1 MTRCALLLYATARSA
16 GTLMLISDKL
26 MRTSADPMPSEPSDI
41 RHELALAALDA
52 INRVQAVVEFD
63 LHGNVILANQN
74 FLDAMGYTRA
84 EIAGKHH
91 RMFCTDEFTN
101 SDAYTTLW
109 RTLASGHPTSG
120 EFMRVDKHGFPVWL
134 QASYNPVFDAEGKPT
149 KIIKFATDITAAKLQ
164 SADNAAKI
172 DAINRAQAVIEFD
185 LNGRILHANDNFLA
199 VMGYTLDEIEGQH
212 HCLFC
217 DPAFAGTP
225 DYAAFW
231 SRLSSGELHAGQFK
245 RRHKSGR
252 DVWISASYNPVFGP
266 DGKPFK
272 VIKYATDIS
281 ADKLRN
287 AEFEGRMTAIDRA
300 QAVIEFDLDGR
311 ILHANQNFL
320 DTLGY
325 TLDEVVGQQHAMFCD
340 PVYARSH
347 EYRAFW
353 KHLGSGEFHAGE
365 FKRIARDGQPVWIQA
380 TYNPILDADGKP
392 VKVVKFAT
400 DITAAKARNADYEGK
415 MQAIDRVQ
423 AVIEF
428 DLHGKVLSANQNFLD
443 TLGYGLDEI
452 RGQHHRM
459 FCDPAYGHSPEYLA
473 FWDRLGRGEFDAG
486 EYRRVGKGGKE
497 VWILASYNP
506 IFDAEGKPVKVV
518 KFATDVTRQK
528 MLSAESRGKLDAIG
542 RSQAVIEFDMR
553 GNVLSANDNFLR
565 TMGYAE
571 DEVVGQHHRMFC
583 EPELVK
589 TAAYRHFW
597 ANLGQG
603 QFQSGRFKR
612 RGKHDADIWIVAT
625 YNPILDI
632 NGKPYKVVK
641 FAMDVTEQVHREE
654 LVSAKVKAISG
665 VLAELSQSITAIADG
680 AQQSAGM
687 ATQTQSE
694 AQDGS
699 RLLERSKD
707 AMLAIQ
713 KSSADVHDIIETI
726 GDIASQTHLLAFN
739 AAIEAARAGEHGNG
753 FSVVANEVRKLA
765 EKSALAAREISKL
778 INETVSRVGDGTRLA
793 GEVEDAFERIV
804 RSVGTTS
811 GSIGKIHAS
820 TSEQASATR
829 DVSKLLTELESIAT
843 ER

>member
-1 MTRCALLLYATARSA
+1 
-16 GTLMLISDKL
+16 
-26 MRTSADPMPSEPSDI
+26 MRTSADPISSQPADI
-41 RHELALAALDA
+41 RQELALAALDA

-63 LHGNVILANQN
+63 LQGNIILANQN

-84 EIAGKHH
+84 EIAGQHH
-91 RMFCTDEFTN
+91 RMFCTDEFAN
-101 SDAYTTLW
+101 SDGYQAFW
-109 RTLASGHPTSG
+109 QALASGQPSSG
-120 EFMRVDKHGFPVWL
+120 EFMRIDKHGFPVWL
-134 QASYNPVFDAEGKPT
+134 QASYNPVFDGEGKPV

-185 LNGRILHANDNFLA
+185 LNGRIVHANDNFLA

-212 HCLFC
+212 HAMFC
-217 DPAFAGTP
+217 DPVFAGTP
-225 DYAAFW
+225 EYAAFW
-231 SRLSSGELHAGQFK
+231 SRLASGELHSGQFK

-252 DVWISASYNPVFGP
+252 DVWINASYNPVFGP

-281 ADKLRN
+281 ARKLRN
-287 AEFEGRMTAIDRA
+287 ADFEGRMAAIDRA
-300 QAVIEFDLDGR
+300 QAVIEFDLEGR

-325 TLDEVVGQQHAMFCD
+325 ALDDVVGQHHAMFCD

-365 FKRIARDGQPVWIQA
+365 FKRIAKDGHPVWIQA

-392 VKVVKFAT
+392 FKVVKFAT
-400 DITAAKARNADYEGK
+400 DVTAVKARNADYEGK

-428 DLHGKVLSANQNFLD
+428 DLQGKVLGANQNFLD
-443 TLGYGLDEI
+443 TMGYGLDEI

-459 FCDPAYGHSPEYLA
+459 FCDPAFAHSPEYLA

-497 VWILASYNP
+497 IWILASYNP
-506 IFDAEGKPVKVV
+506 IFDAEGKPVKIV

-528 MLSAESRGKLDAIG
+528 ALSAESRGQLDAIG

-553 GNVLSANDNFLR
+553 GNVLSVNDNFLR

-571 DEVVGQHHRMFC
+571 EEVLKQHHSMFC

-589 TAAYRHFW
+589 SATYRHFW

-625 YNPILDI
+625 YNPILDV

-665 VLAELSQSITAIADG
+665 VLGELSQSIGAIAAG

-687 ATQTQSE
+687 ATRTQADATE
-694 AQDGS
+694 GS
-699 RLLERSKD
+699 KLLDRSKD

-726 GDIASQTHLLAFN
+726 SEIASQTHLLAFN

-793 GEVEDAFERIV
+793 GEVEHAFERIV
-804 RSVGTTS
+804 HSVGATS
-811 GSIGKIHAS
+811 TSISQIHAS

-829 DVSKLLTELESIAT
+829 DVSKLLNELESIAT